1 MRRNRIYYE
10 YYDKYLNN
18 GKEIKEK
25 YGDDFTSFLRNW
37 HPTQK
42 MMNDFRKVA
51 EEKDVKWNDSLF
63 AIDKQ
68 FIETE
73 IKGTIARSLWDRN
86 AYVQIYYQS
95 DKQLNTAK
103 NLFNEAKKI
112 AEKKSK

>member
-25 YGDDFTSFLRNW
+25 YGEDFTSFLRNW